1 MGNTNEEKANEVV
14 AIPEETEGSIHSEAA
29 SDQNTMSTA
38 EKLKKLTDIMLGRM
52 IRFTHLIKAQLDEV
66 VCIIF

>member
-14 AIPEETEGSIHSEAA
+14 AIPEETEGSIHSKAA

-38 EKLKKLTDIMLGRM
+38 KKLEKLTDIMLGR
-52 IRFTHLIKAQLDEV
+52 DD
-66 VCIIF
+66 